1 MARNVSALMMARK
14 ATAFSWLFMLCIV
27 LAGCSAKTPEEAAS
41 QAALSYYSRLL
52 EGYPDGL
59 LAAKAGS
66 DSLPGDYRHQLKLSY
81 QQYIKDLQRLH
92 GGLQAV
98 ALSDNPARRDS
109 FKLDGDKYQHVI
121 YTFLLL
127 SFRDSTKEEITVPMV
142 EENGE
147 WRMK

>member
-41 QAALSYYSRLL
+41 QAALSYYNRILQ
-52 EGYPDGL
+52 GYPDGL